1 MFNRSVSQGYDA
13 SDSEK
18 QLPRHMTVIDV
29 TAVKIVSYKNV
40 FQSTDGLGHSSADE
54 EGKAEKLIVCLK
66 FCLSEI
72 SV

>member
-1 MFNRSVSQGYDA
+1 MFNRPVSRGYDA

-18 QLPRHMTVIDV
+18 QLPRDMTIIDV
-29 TAVKIVSYKNV
+29 TATKKVSYKNV

-54 EGKAEKLIVCLK
+54 EGKAEKLLVCLK

-72 SV
+72 PV